1 MTSVYKFEKFHGLTQ
16 DEFVLLKGTELA
28 EKMLTNK
35 WFTDCPEV
43 IELLDAHATG
53 TWCAVPYRDGYLM
66 YLASVGDIILAKQ
79 YVDPGSEPAPAIQGI
94 NIGYEHS

>member
-1 MTSVYKFEKFHGLTQ
+1 MSEYKFEKFHRLTQ

-35 WFTDCPEV
+35 WYTDCADV
-43 IELLDAHATG
+43 LDILDANATG
-53 TWCAVPYRDGYLM
+53 TWCSVPYKGGWLL

-79 YVDPGSEPAPAIQGI
+79 YVQPGSEPAPAIQGI